1 MNWSKKDIINI
12 CKIVA
17 FGIILY
23 WALQNMGIIG
33 NGFKVIFTILSP
45 FIWGAAIAFVINI
58 PMTIFENKVFKSRK
72 KKKTQVEKVSKLKR
86 VISIILSLAIII
98 IILIGVVFLIIPEL
112 INVISNLIQIHL
124 PKLFVQIRDL
134 TNQAI
139 IDYPQISDTLTNL
152 QKNLESVNSE
162 IIKELT
168 TLGTS
173 LVTSSFGVISS
184 AVSVIFKMVVAIIFV
199 FYILMS
205 KEKLVTNLKKMTYAF
220 MDKKKAD
227 RICEITRLS
236 RESFY
241 NFITGQ
247 LMECII
253 LGTLCAIG
261 MMILRLPYSATIGAL
276 VAITAFIPIVG
287 ALIGGAIGAILILPI
302 SLKKAII
309 FVIFFI
315 ILQQTENNIIY
326 PRVVGSRVGVPGILV
341 LLAVTIGGSLGGAI
355 GMIICLPITSVLYT
369 LLRASTNKRLKEKG
383 LEGNDI
389 VNEK

>member
-1 MNWSKKDIINI
+1 M
-12 CKIVA
+12 
-17 FGIILY
+17 
-23 WALQNMGIIG
+23 
-33 NGFKVIFTILSP
+33 
-45 FIWGAAIAFVINI
+45 
-58 PMTIFENKVFKSRK
+58 
-72 KKKTQVEKVSKLKR
+72 
-86 VISIILSLAIII
+86 
-98 IILIGVVFLIIPEL
+98 VFLIIPEL

-124 PKLFVQIRDL
+124 PKLFVQIKDL

-184 AVSVIFKMVVAIIFV
+184 TVSVIFKMVVAIIFV

-205 KEKLVTNLKKMTYAF
+205 KEKLVKHLKRMTYAF

-261 MMILRLPYSATIGAL
+261 MIILRLPYCATIGAL

-287 ALIGGAIGAILILPI
+287 ALIGGVIGAI
-302 SLKKAII
+302 
-309 FVIFFI
+309 
-315 ILQQTENNIIY
+315 
-326 PRVVGSRVGVPGILV
+326 
-341 LLAVTIGGSLGGAI
+341 
-355 GMIICLPITSVLYT
+355 
-369 LLRASTNKRLKEKG
+369 
-383 LEGNDI
+383 
-389 VNEK
+389 